1 MSNRYL
7 SQQKRKK
14 NFEDFKVPEEEQVAD
29 IPPCIEI
36 PATGTQEGHFLIP
49 VGSIKGHTLW
59 LGFESHSECV
69 GSGLAEGLRF
79 EE

>member
-1 MSNRYL
+1 MSNKSVGDYYKN
-7 SQQKRKK
+7 KRPAK
-14 NFEDFKVPEEEQVAD
+14 EQIIEEEEL
-29 IPPCIEI
+29 PECIEI
-36 PATGTQEGHFLIP
+36 PAGATHRGHFLIP

-69 GSGLAEGLRF
+69 ASGLAEGLRF

>member
-1 MSNRYL
+1 MSNKSVSDYYN
-7 SQQKRKK
+7 SKKRREKPITIE
-14 NFEDFKVPEEEQVAD
+14 EDND

-36 PATGTQEGHFLIP
+36 PASGTQEGHFLIP